1 MINLRASLYILVRAT
16 DLDIGADSV
25 FEPGDRFAGINRAER
40 PLRRAFTI
48 ERERLVKGM
57 SVAIEPVGQ
66 RVQIHTLVAKGE
78 LTAALFRYLQRFAPG
93 QDHGLLEVWWRDTG
107 HHGVPEHGK
116 MEGSPQTGHHQLRLL
131 LLEQLVVVGVRR
143 SILIHIR
150 KRDGLAAFIR
160 NQSRHMLD
168 GSLAATDQP
177 NFGVHSY
184 PASAASRIF
193 YRAPP
198 DDDLIPRS
206 AKALPNNNPPARE
219 YLYQTNTGCIFPL
232 SLGGHTFSYPHGIG
246 IASFHLLI
254 ANGYRVVPTLPHRH
268 FMHIHRQ
275 GIPRVTV

>member
-1 MINLRASLYILVRAT
+1 V
-16 DLDIGADSV
+16 
-25 FEPGDRFAGINRAER
+25 
-40 PLRRAFTI
+40 
-48 ERERLVKGM
+48 
-57 SVAIEPVGQ
+57 SVA
-66 RVQIHTLVAKGE
+66 
-78 LTAALFRYLQRFAPG
+78 
-93 QDHGLLEVWWRDTG
+93 GLKLNC
-107 HHGVPEHGK
+107 
-116 MEGSPQTGHHQLRLL
+116 SL
-131 LLEQLVVVGVRR
+131 RR

-232 SLGGHTFSYPHGIG
+232 SLGGHAFSCPHGIG
-246 IASFHLLI
+246 IASFQSTSTIGAPSPGEYLATSFYLLI
-254 ANGYRVVPTLPHRH
+254 ANGYSCTDSAPPSLYAHP
-268 FMHIHRQ
+268 
-275 GIPRVTV
+275 